1 MSLSFVRM
9 SCSSHPI
16 PSSFPSHLFPNSRTA
31 HFLICRY
38 RRRQVY
44 DSVSIHRGL
53 FKVCTFAGASEFE
66 SMSQRNHDEEEDDEQ
81 QIRTRASSDEDDEV
95 VDDDDE
101 DEDEEEGSISS
112 FVFPERWDVLGL
124 GQAMVDFSGTV
135 DDEFLKNLGLE
146 KGTRKLVNHEERG
159 RVLQAMDGC
168 SYKAAAGGSLS
179 NTLVALARL
188 GSRSLRDPA
197 INVAMA
203 GSVASDPLG
212 GFYREKL
219 RRANVQF
226 LSAPIKDATTG
237 TVIVLTTPDAQRT
250 MLAYQGTSSTVNF
263 DTSLASAV
271 SKTNILVVEGYL
283 FELPD
288 TIKTITEACKEA
300 RSNGALVAVTAS
312 DVTCIERHYD
322 HFWEIVG
329 NYADLIFANVD
340 EARALC
346 NFDANESTVSVTRYL
361 SQFVPLVS
369 VTDGLR
375 GSYIGVKGEAVYIP
389 PSPCVPVDTCGA
401 GDAYASGI
409 LYGVLRGVS
418 DLRNIGTIAAKVAAT
433 VVAQQGTRLRI
444 SDAVKLAESFEF
456 QLDTSTVRSD
466 IGTV

>member
-1 MSLSFVRM
+1 MSMSLSFLRF
-9 SCSSHPI
+9 SCSSHSI
-16 PSSFPSHLFPNSRTA
+16 SPSLSHLPPQLPNSRA
-31 HFLICRY
+31 SHFVFCRY
-38 RRRQVY
+38 RRTHIAC
-44 DSVSIHRGL
+44 SSSSIRRRL
-53 FKVCTFAGASEFE
+53 CKLRSFSSLSGASEFD
-66 SMSQRNHDEEEDDEQ
+66 SISQRSHDEEEDDEQ
-81 QIRTRASSDEDDEV
+81 QIRTRASNEDE
-95 VDDDDE
+95 VDDDEE
-101 DEDEEEGSISS
+101 DEQEFISS
-112 FVFPERWDVLGL
+112 YVFPERWDVLGL

-135 DDEFLKNLGLE
+135 DDDFLENLGLE
-146 KGTRKLVNHEERG
+146 KGTRRLVNHEERG

-188 GSRSLRDPA
+188 GGRSLREPA

-203 GSVASDPLG
+203 GSVASDLLG

-226 LSAPIKDATTG
+226 LSVPIKDATTG
-237 TVIVLTTPDAQRT
+237 TVIVLTTPDAHRT

-288 TIKTITEACKEA
+288 TIRTITKACMVA

-312 DVTCIERHYD
+312 DVSCIERHFD
-322 HFWEIVG
+322 HFWEIIG

-346 NFDANESTVSVTRYL
+346 NLDAKESPVSVAKYL

-369 VTDGLR
+369 VTDGIK

-389 PSPCVPVDTCGA
+389 PTPCVPVDTCGA

-409 LYGVLRGVS
+409 LYGVLRGMS
-418 DLRNIGTIAAKVAAT
+418 DVRSIGTIAAKVAST

-444 SDAVKLAESFEF
+444 SDAVKLAESFAF
-456 QLDTSTVRSD
+456 QLNASSTV
-466 IGTV
+466 